1 MFQVLTHD
9 QKAPAQT
16 TTASTERSTVR
27 ISKNGLVDAGKEE
40 AKPFIV
46 PAILEAFQQI
56 ADLTDALELKTLDPM
71 YIP

>member
-27 ISKNGLVDAGKEE
+27 IGKNGLVDAGKEE